1 MSRFQERRAWAI
13 EHRWPEHPNG
23 GLLGVGYFGWPEL
36 TQEHLAGCTIALF
49 KTRELARIALARH
62 RASIGKQARVLRVT
76 VRVSYV

>member
-36 TQEHLAGCTIALF
+36 TQEHRQGDDCAIQDPRVGA
-49 KTRELARIALARH
+49 H
-62 RASIGKQARVLRVT
+62 RPRSAPCGHW
-76 VRVSYV
+76 